1 MAMLTGVTWAS
12 RHCPWPRLVT
22 GATMALAVLSLMG
35 NFANFSRTSDSFRRD
50 IVVDERSRLYG
61 SPEFAAAWREVK
73 GKMNDSPALVSI
85 HFGNGEGI
93 LGPPF
98 FSPPFW
104 CIAPGDSFAPM
115 FEAWARSIDRAGQ
128 IVQYLPDNVERFPE
142 VQARIDREFAS
153 ETIPINSW
161 SKLIYRRRLVTRPQ
175 AGD

>member
-1 MAMLTGVTWAS
+1 MLTGVTWAS